1 MENKMSSFDREEIE
15 KETNIKG
22 EINSLYF
29 LYFLSISIH
38 LFTSYLFLF
47 SIFNQNTSTFTLF
60 LNLIL
65 PICYLQFIF
74 FPFLTI

>member
-1 MENKMSSFDREEIE
+1 MENKMSSFDSEEIK

-29 LYFLSISIH
+29 LCFLSISIH

-47 SIFNQNTSTFTLF
+47 SIFNKKNFYF
-60 LNLIL
+60 
-65 PICYLQFIF
+65 YFIS
-74 FPFLTI
+74 